1 MDSTQSGSGSK
12 TPQIT
17 KVLASKYDKIH
28 IAVPVPNSVP
38 EKGKIPSTF
47 QETCKP
53 SKQIQLQ
60 KRPKVQ
66 RARKT
71 FPQSKNKL
79 PITDGDDEKKN
90 SEAIPALS
98 SIGKSRSPVPNAD
111 SASVRSKVLCQE
123 SLPQPNLTPTPDNVS
138 KSKVLPLVATTMSG
152 SEQVTGTKVLAK
164 KKTKSGL
171 PREVTQLLQDEGAER
186 IMQEMEGKL
195 TSRKRTPTKG
205 YFGDT
210 GDTDRLLYGEDEK
223 VQKKIKRP
231 RTKSLTT
238 PTADSFQFGRNSPQ
252 NVQVVKVSRFYL
264 LIYLLYLRSDSF
276 YVG

>member
-1 MDSTQSGSGSK
+1 MAIVS
-12 TPQIT
+12 
-17 KVLASKYDKIH
+17 KVLNEKSSKSDLY
-28 IAVPVPNSVP
+28 
-38 EKGKIPSTF
+38 
-47 QETCKP
+47 CKP
-53 SKQIQLQ
+53 SNQAHKSVSQLQ
-60 KRPKVQ
+60 
-66 RARKT
+66 
-71 FPQSKNKL
+71 QS
-79 PITDGDDEKKN
+79 N
-90 SEAIPALS
+90 S
-98 SIGKSRSPVPNAD
+98 K
-111 SASVRSKVLCQE
+111 
-123 SLPQPNLTPTPDNVS
+123 
-138 KSKVLPLVATTMSG
+138 
-152 SEQVTGTKVLAK
+152 TGTKVLAK
-164 KKTKSGL
+164 KKTKCVL

-238 PTADSFQFGRNSPQ
+238 PTADSFPFGRNSPQ
-252 NVQVVKVSRFYL
+252 NVKVVKVSRFYL

>member
-1 MDSTQSGSGSK
+1 MESTRSGSGSK

-17 KVLASKYDKIH
+17 KVLASNYDEIH
-28 IAVPVPNSVP
+28 ISVPSVPNSVP

-210 GDTDRLLYGEDEK
+210 GDTDRLLYGEE
-223 VQKKIKRP
+223 
-231 RTKSLTT
+231 
-238 PTADSFQFGRNSPQ
+238 N
-252 NVQVVKVSRFYL
+252 
-264 LIYLLYLRSDSF
+264 
-276 YVG
+276 